1 MTEQNQRDLVQKLF
15 LRNSLMLQGFIHSLL
30 PDKTAVEDVLH
41 ETFLVLT
48 EKAGDFTEGTDFF
61 AWAKAVAYRKALQ
74 AIQAQGRSART
85 LPVEV
90 LERLIGGEESGGFVE
105 HWEERRSALQ
115 YCLEKLSGGVRRMLR
130 LHYFEG
136 LGVGDVARKVG
147 WNRTSVSVAMSR
159 GRHALRE
166 CVRRRMASAEGA

>member
-15 LRNSLMLQGFIHSLL
+15 LRNSLMLQGFIYSLL

-48 EKAGDFTEGTDFF
+48 EKAEDFTEGTDFF

-74 AIQAQGRSART
+74 AIQAQGRAART
-85 LPVEV
+85 LPAEV
-90 LERLIGGEESGGFVE
+90 LERLIGGEESGAFVE
-105 HWEERRSALQ
+105 RWDERRSALR

-130 LHYFEG
+130 LHYFDG
-136 LGVGDVARKVG
+136 MGVGEVARKVG

>member
-1 MTEQNQRDLVQKLF
+1 VTDQNHKDIVQKLF

-30 PDKTAVEDVLH
+30 PDKAAVEDVLH

-48 EKAGDFTEGTDFF
+48 EKADDFTEGTDFF

-74 AIQAQGRSART
+74 AIRAQGRTART
-85 LPVEV
+85 LPMEV
-90 LERLIGGEESGGFVE
+90 LERLIGGGESVGFVE
-105 HWEERRSALQ
+105 HWEERRSALR

-136 LGVGDVARKVG
+136 LGIGEVARKVG

-166 CVRRRMASAEGA
+166 CVRRRMASAEGV